1 MGKRINIGI
10 YIGPNDLDIAAWLNM
25 LQENGLSRATWVR
38 GLLCAH
44 SLGKPLSI
52 GSISVKPPKS
62 ATPTPSPATDTLM
75 FGVGDSQAPKRD
87 KYGYGWQVRGPNK
100 EFIVGSV
107 ANISIS
113 KNEVLF
119 ILDEVWAN
127 GHAVATFVKSL
138 IRQSLT
144 YDDTPVA
151 PSSEELRA
159 IFTEFNIAQANV
171 KLPPREERKR
181 RRPPAEKKAHAEPPP
196 VPEAAP
202 VAPVAKPSA
211 STAKKPAS
219 GAAPM
224 KNPLLQLF

>member
-1 MGKRINIGI
+1 MGKRLNIGI
-10 YIGPNDLDIAAWLNM
+10 YIGPNDLDIAAWLNL

-52 GSISVKPPKS
+52 GSIS
-62 ATPTPSPATDTLM
+62 TTPSKQKAQPSKRTTDALM
-75 FGVGDSQAPKRD
+75 FGVGDSQAPKKD

-113 KNEVLF
+113 KNEVLYL
-119 ILDEVWAN
+119 LDEIWAN

-138 IRQSLT
+138 IRQNLT
-144 YDDTPVA
+144 YSENPVA
-151 PSSEELRA
+151 PSSEELKA
-159 IFTEFNIAQANV
+159 IFTEFNIAQVKV
-171 KLPPREERKR
+171 KLPPREEQNR
-181 RRPPAEKKAHAEPPP
+181 RRTQQMKGSPVKADP
-196 VPEAAP
+196 VPSPSTSEKEQFATVAKTP
-202 VAPVAKPSA
+202 ASDVAPR
-211 STAKKPAS
+211 
-219 GAAPM
+219 

>member
-44 SLGKPLSI
+44 SLGKSLSI
-52 GSISVKPPKS
+52 GSISNKPV
-62 ATPTPSPATDTLM
+62 APAAPVFKPAVDTLM
-75 FGVGDSQAPKRD
+75 FGVGDSQSPKKD

-113 KNEVLF
+113 KNEILY

-127 GHAVATFVKSL
+127 GHAVATFVKAL
-138 IRQSLT
+138 IRQNLA
-144 YDDTPVA
+144 YGETPAA
-151 PSSEELRA
+151 PSSDELKA
-159 IFTEFNIAQANV
+159 IFTEFNIAQAKV
-171 KLPPREERKR
+171 KLPLREERKR
-181 RRPPAEKKAHAEPPP
+181 QKPASEKKPCAPERVEPVANPP
-196 VPEAAP
+196 VPVPGP
-202 VAPVAKPSA
+202 VEPV
-211 STAKKPAS
+211 AKKPAS
-219 GAAPM
+219 GATPV
-224 KNPLLQLF
+224 KNPLLSLF

>member
-52 GSISVKPPKS
+52 GSISNKLGTSTAPTHKP
-62 ATPTPSPATDTLM
+62 AVDTLM
-75 FGVGDSQAPKRD
+75 FGVGDSQSPKKD
-87 KYGYGWQVRGPNK
+87 KYGYGWQIRGPNK

-151 PSSEELRA
+151 PSSDELRA
-159 IFTEFNIAQANV
+159 IFTEFNIAQAKV
-171 KLPPREERKR
+171 KLPDREERKR
-181 RRPPAEKKAHAEPPP
+181 RKPLTEKKPQT
-196 VPEAAP
+196 PEK
-202 VAPVAKPSA
+202 VEPVAKPPV
-211 STAKKPAS
+211 STPKSVGSIAEKPVPS
-219 GAAPM
+219 AAPV
-224 KNPLLQLF
+224 KNPLLSLF

>member
-52 GSISVKPPKS
+52 GSISVTPPKPAAS
-62 ATPTPSPATDTLM
+62 APGPIADTLM
-75 FGVGDSQAPKRD
+75 FGVGDSQAPKKD

-159 IFTEFNIAQANV
+159 IFTEFNIAQAKV

-181 RRPPAEKKAHAEPPP
+181 RKPPAEKKVPAEPAPI
-196 VPEAAP
+196 PEAAP
-202 VAPVAKPSA
+202 VAPVSKPAA
-211 STAKKPAS
+211 SITKKPVS
-219 GAAPM
+219 GTAPR

>member
-52 GSISVKPPKS
+52 GSISVNPPKP
-62 ATPTPSPATDTLM
+62 ATSIPSPITDTLM
-75 FGVGDSQAPKRD
+75 FGIGDSQAPKKD

-144 YDDTPVA
+144 YDDAPVA
-151 PSSEELRA
+151 PSNEELRA

-171 KLPPREERKR
+171 KLPPREERKHR
-181 RRPPAEKKAHAEPPP
+181 KPPAEKKATAEPAH
-196 VPEAAP
+196 VPETAP
-202 VAPVAKPSA
+202 VVPVAKPAAAITEKPVSS
-211 STAKKPAS
+211 STPV
-219 GAAPM
+219 

>member
-44 SLGKPLSI
+44 SLGKSLSI
-52 GSISVKPPKS
+52 GSISNKPV
-62 ATPTPSPATDTLM
+62 APAAPVFKPAVDALM
-75 FGVGDSQAPKRD
+75 FGVGDSQSPKKD

-113 KNEVLF
+113 KNEILY

-127 GHAVATFVKSL
+127 GHAVATFVKAL
-138 IRQSLT
+138 IRQNLA
-144 YDDTPVA
+144 YGETPAA
-151 PSSEELRA
+151 PSSDELKA
-159 IFTEFNIAQANV
+159 IFTEFNIAQAKV

>member
-1 MGKRINIGI
+1 M
-10 YIGPNDLDIAAWLNM
+10 
-25 LQENGLSRATWVR
+25 
-38 GLLCAH
+38 
-44 SLGKPLSI
+44 
-52 GSISVKPPKS
+52 
-62 ATPTPSPATDTLM
+62 
-75 FGVGDSQAPKRD
+75 
-87 KYGYGWQVRGPNK
+87 
-100 EFIVGSV
+100 GSV

>member
-52 GSISVKPPKS
+52 GSISNKLGTSAAPTHKP
-62 ATPTPSPATDTLM
+62 AVDTLM
-75 FGVGDSQAPKRD
+75 FGIGDSQSPKKD
-87 KYGYGWQVRGPNK
+87 KYGYGWQIRGPNK

-113 KNEVLF
+113 KNEILY

-144 YDDTPVA
+144 YDETAVA
-151 PSSEELRA
+151 PSSDELRA
-159 IFTEFNIAQANV
+159 IFTEFNIAQTKV
-171 KLPPREERKR
+171 KLPPREERKHR
-181 RRPPAEKKAHAEPPP
+181 KPLTEKKPQA
-196 VPEAAP
+196 PEK
-202 VAPVAKPSA
+202 VEPVAKP
-211 STAKKPAS
+211 PAS
-219 GAAPM
+219 APNPIDSMAEKPVPSAAPV
-224 KNPLLQLF
+224 KNPLLSLF

>member
-52 GSISVKPPKS
+52 GSINIKPPKL
-62 ATPTPSPATDTLM
+62 AAPAPSPVTDTLM
-75 FGVGDSQAPKRD
+75 FGVGDSQSPKKD

-151 PSSEELRA
+151 PSSDELRA
-159 IFTEFNIAQANV
+159 LFTEINIQAKV
-171 KLPPREERKR
+171 KLPDREERKR
-181 RRPPAEKKAHAEPPP
+181 RKPLTEKKPQT
-196 VPEAAP
+196 PEK
-202 VAPVAKPSA
+202 VEPVAKPPV
-211 STAKKPAS
+211 STPKSVGSIAEKPVPS
-219 GAAPM
+219 AAPV
-224 KNPLLQLF
+224 KNPLLSLF

>member
-10 YIGPNDLDIAAWLNM
+10 YIGPNDLDIAAWLNL

-52 GSISVKPPKS
+52 GSISVNSSKPAAS
-62 ATPTPSPATDTLM
+62 APGPITDTLM
-75 FGVGDSQAPKRD
+75 FGVGDSQAPKKD

-144 YDDTPVA
+144 YDNIPVA
-151 PSSEELRA
+151 PSSKELRA
-159 IFTEFNIAQANV
+159 IFTEFNIAQAKV
-171 KLPPREERKR
+171 KLPPREERKHR
-181 RRPPAEKKAHAEPPP
+181 KPPVEKKAPAEPAP
-196 VPEAAP
+196 VPKTAP
-202 VAPVAKPSA
+202 VVHVVNPAA
-211 STAKKPAS
+211 SITRKPAS
-219 GAAPM
+219 SSTPV